1 MVLILGSAMQRMS
14 TSKQRGFTLVEV
26 AIVTPV
32 MILTALGIV
41 AILITLVSSTVRPNA
56 RSILMQQEEKALDSM
71 ESDIN
76 NSSGILAS
84 LPANF
89 SDAASGDYSTPPS
102 GTTVLRIQTYDQ
114 IKNPNDNSG
123 TKVIPAFKDSA
134 ACSNVTSLAASNI
147 VPIVVVYYV
156 KDNTLYR
163 RTLTDTTI
171 PATCGIKLAKQS
183 CLSGCTSTDLALV
196 TAENLSNFSIIYY
209 TGVTN
214 NTVTSD
220 PTLAKS
226 AKVFITASLE
236 AGGETVEYSSSLRSA
251 RLNN

>member
-1 MVLILGSAMQRMS
+1 MS
-14 TSKQRGFTLVEV
+14 TNKQHGFTLVEV

-41 AILITLVSSTVRPNA
+41 AILITLVSSTVGPNA

-76 NSSGILAS
+76 NSSGILSSS
-84 LPANF
+84 LSANF
-89 SDAASGDYSTPPS
+89 TDTAGGDYSSPPS

-114 IKNPNDNSG
+114 ITNPNDSSG
-123 TKVIPAFKDSA
+123 TRVIPAFKDSA
-134 ACSNVTSLAASNI
+134 ACSNITSLAANNI
-147 VPIVVVYYV
+147 APIVVVYYV
-156 KDNTLYR
+156 KDNVLYR
-163 RTLTDTTI
+163 RTLTDTTT

-183 CLSGCTSTDLALV
+183 CLSGCASKDTALV
-196 TAENLSNFSIIYY
+196 NAENLSNFSIIYY

-214 NTVTSD
+214 SIETAD